1 MIKPHLKDL
10 PIEVLFVKV
19 HPDAIL
25 PKRNHGNRPITEEEM
40 SSLVEER
47 KQVAEMRASL
57 GEPYKDIPISVKDWV
72 GTCDSGYDLFAC
84 EDTWV
89 NINDKATVPVGIK
102 IGYITPGYWV
112 KVESR
117 SGLSFKSGILAHP
130 GIIDNQYRG
139 DMGVCLYNHSN
150 TNYKVNKGDKI
161 AQLVVYQLW
170 DYNVGWVEEAEKTER
185 GEKGFGSSDKQRK

>member
-10 PIEVLFVKV
+10 PVEVLFVKT
-19 HPDAIL
+19 HQDAVL

-40 SSLVEER
+40 AALVEER
-47 KQVAEMRASL
+47 KQIAEMRASL
-57 GEPYKDIPISVKDWV
+57 GEPYKEIPISVKDWM
-72 GTCDSGYDLFAC
+72 GTCDSGYDVFAC
-84 EDTWV
+84 EDAIIPHEG
-89 NINDKATVPVGIK
+89 NAIVPVGIK
-102 IGYITPGYWV
+102 VGYITPGYWV

-139 DMGVCLYNHSN
+139 DMGVCLYNHSGKA
-150 TNYKVNKGDKI
+150 YCVKKGDKI

-170 DYNVGWVEEAEKTER
+170 DFNVGWVEEAEKTER
-185 GEKGFGSSDKQRK
+185 GEKGFGSSDKPRK